1 MGFASAWLN
10 EKALFPE
17 FIKEAPDNQTGI
29 IVIVP
34 AFDEPGLA
42 PLLNSL
48 ISCDE
53 PGCKVEVIVVVN
65 APADSSAESLENN
78 SRCIENIIQWKNDNK
93 NRFFEIHVIDTGRA
107 SVAGWGVGLARKT
120 GMDEAL
126 RRFNTLEKP
135 EGVILCLDA
144 DCTVEVNYFTSL
156 CDELLQKKENKA
168 CSVYFEHPLSG
179 SEFPDRIYS
188 YIALYELHLRYF
200 VQGLKY
206 SGFPYAFHTVGSAL
220 AVKALQY
227 VKAGGMNRR
236 QAGEDFYFIQK
247 LAPLGG
253 YFALNTT
260 TVFPSPRESY
270 RVPFGTGAMV
280 AKLMDDIGD
289 RLLTY
294 NTEAFN
300 DLKILFNV
308 TRKLYDSDQ
317 DKVKRSYKILPPG
330 LRSFMEEA
338 EWTAKINE
346 ILRNI
351 SNNVSFMKRFFV
363 WFNMFRIVKYMNHVH
378 QKTYSKVPVQDSAYD
393 MLVISGL
400 NDIPKD
406 TYKLLMYYRSLE
418 KGSQTAV

>member
-1 MGFASAWLN
+1 L
-10 EKALFPE
+10 
-17 FIKEAPDNQTGI
+17 
-29 IVIVP
+29 
-34 AFDEPGLA
+34 
-42 PLLNSL
+42 
-48 ISCDE
+48 
-53 PGCKVEVIVVVN
+53 
-65 APADSSAESLENN
+65 
-78 SRCIENIIQWKNDNK
+78 
-93 NRFFEIHVIDTGRA
+93 
-107 SVAGWGVGLARKT
+107 VAGWGVGLARKT

-126 RRFNTLEKP
+126 RRFNTIEKP

-156 CDELLQKKENKA
+156 CNELLQKKENTA

-179 SEFPDRIYS
+179 SEFPERIYS
-188 YIALYELHLRYF
+188 YIVLYELHLRYF
-200 VQGLKY
+200 VHGLKY

-227 VKAGGMNRR
+227 VKAGGMNKR

-253 YFALNTT
+253 YFTLNST

-280 AKLMDDIGD
+280 VKLMDDVGD

-300 DLKILFNV
+300 DLKILFNI

-317 DKVKRSYKILPPG
+317 DKVIRSYKMLPPG
-330 LRSFMEEA
+330 LRSFIEEA

-346 ILRNI
+346 ILSNT
-351 SNNVSFMKRFFV
+351 SNNESFVKRFFV

-378 QKTYSKVPVQDSAYD
+378 QKAYSKVPVRDSAYD

-400 NDIPKD
+400 NNIPKD
-406 TYKLLMYYRSLE
+406 PYKLLMYYRSLE
-418 KGSQTAV
+418 KGS